1 MLKKSMRPLSF
12 KRIIEV
18 CSLALND
25 DNISFEIISD
35 HLSLTPQ
42 RGIEI
47 LRELASMNLL
57 SKTHDFYIPT
67 NGTRKIVDYFING
80 DWDNIHE
87 YFKMN
92 NPFYREM
99 IIFLTT
105 KGVTNSYTLKDLLQ
119 NFVDHELDFNQAIL
133 DVLVRWGERFSVL
146 QRHLYK
152 KTFYAIKGTNP
163 DNSIFVSSLKKQ
175 YNKLNVKKG
184 LFLSQT
190 FVEIPKLREDVCE
203 TLKIRREIFDSL
215 FMDYYRSALGTV
227 ELAGAP
233 TITAAKR
240 SPLNIRKTNI
250 EINGTFVSPIF
261 DLEKERRGITIKG
274 KKYFYLAIYS

>member
-1 MLKKSMRPLSF
+1 MRPLSF

-35 HLSLTPQ
+35 HLSLTPR
-42 RGIEI
+42 RGKEI
-47 LRELASMNLL
+47 LRELTSMNLL
-57 SKTHDFYIPT
+57 SKTNDSYIPT
-67 NGTRKIVDYFING
+67 NGTRKIVDYFVKG
-80 DWDNIHE
+80 DWNNIHD
-87 YFKMN
+87 YFRMN

-99 IIFLTT
+99 MFFMTT
-105 KGVTNSYTLKDLLQ
+105 KGMNDSYILKGLLQ
-119 NFVDHELDFNQAIL
+119 NFMDHELDFNQTIL
-133 DVLVRWGERFSVL
+133 DVLMRWGERFGVL

-152 KTFYAIKGTNP
+152 KTFYAIKDTKP
-163 DNSIFVSSLKKQ
+163 DNSIFVSSLKKH

-203 TLKIRREIFDSL
+203 NLKMRREIFDCL
-215 FMDYYRSALGTV
+215 FMDYYLSALGTV

-233 TITAAKR
+233 TITTAKR

-250 EINGTFVSPIF
+250 EINGTFVSPVF

-274 KKYFYLAIYS
+274 KNYFYLAIYS